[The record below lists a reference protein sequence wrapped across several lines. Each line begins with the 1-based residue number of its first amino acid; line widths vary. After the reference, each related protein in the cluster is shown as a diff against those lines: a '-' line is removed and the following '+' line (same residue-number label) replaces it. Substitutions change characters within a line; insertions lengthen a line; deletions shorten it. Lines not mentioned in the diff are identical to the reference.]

1 MCTSN
6 LATFKLK
13 MWKSMGE
20 NPVGINSLPI
30 GGSYVPLSP
39 ITQHHEKNLINHGD
53 LVATIHKQ
61 H

>member
-1 MCTSN
+1 
-6 LATFKLK
+6 
-13 MWKSMGE
+13 MGE

>member
-1 MCTSN
+1 MTSSN
-6 LATFKLK
+6 LTTLRLK
-13 MWKSMGE
+13 IWKSMGG

-39 ITQHHEKNLINHGD
+39 VIQHHDKNMINHGD